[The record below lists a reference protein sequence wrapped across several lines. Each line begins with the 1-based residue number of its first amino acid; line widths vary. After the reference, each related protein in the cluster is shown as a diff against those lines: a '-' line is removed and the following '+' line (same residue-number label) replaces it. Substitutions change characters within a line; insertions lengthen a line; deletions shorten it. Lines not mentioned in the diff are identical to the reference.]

1 MTAKY
6 WRPGGLAAL
15 AAAAV
20 LGLAACSHPPSSPH
34 VASLPTGS
42 AHSSGD
48 PASSGTG
55 GGNSA
60 GAGSKG
66 NATELVDK
74 WAACMRSHGDPNQ
87 SDPVINSD
95 NDIEI
100 SMTNVSAVMSSQ
112 AHDSSGPCGH
122 YLAAASSALRDGQ
135 PMPKPP
141 SEAKLLAYAQCMQAN
156 GIPKYPDPV
165 SDSSEG
171 PSLNNIGMSMS
182 SPVFV
187 KANNLCSKRTGVPSG
202 NGPGPAGVVQVT
214 SCNAPSGTQCP
225 AGGPGGGSGGQPNR
239 PAPSGSRPVNGSGG
253 NG

>member
-1 MTAKY
+1 MT
-6 WRPGGLAAL
+6 RTRRRLGGLVVMV
-15 AAAAV
+15 AAAGIT
-20 LGLAACSHPPSSPH
+20 LTACSHGPSSPQ
-34 VASLPTGS
+34 VASLGASS

-48 PASSGTG
+48 PASGTSG
-55 GGNSA
+55 GGSSA

-66 NATELVDK
+66 NATQLVDK
-74 WAACMRSHGDPNQ
+74 WAACMRTHGDPNQ

-95 NDIEI
+95 SDIEI
-100 SMTNVSAVMSSQ
+100 SMTNVSAAMASQ

-156 GIPKYPDPV
+156 GVPKYPDPV
-165 SDSSEG
+165 PGSTEG
-171 PSLNNIGMSMS
+171 PSLMNIGMSLN

-187 KANNLCSKRTGVPSG
+187 KANNLCSKKAGVPSG
-202 NGPGPAGVVQVT
+202 NGPGPAGVVQVS
-214 SCNAPSGTQCP
+214 SCNAPAGVQCP
-225 AGGPGGGSGGQPNR
+225 AGGPGGGPGAMPSNR
-239 PAPSGSRPVNGSGG
+239 PHSAEPANGPGG

>member
-1 MTAKY
+1 VV
-6 WRPGGLAAL
+6 LV
-15 AAAAV
+15 AAA
-20 LGLAACSHPPSSPH
+20 GITLAACSHGPSSPE

-42 AHSSGD
+42 AHGSGD
-48 PASSGTG
+48 PASGSSGSG
-55 GGNSA
+55 SSA

-66 NATELVDK
+66 NATQLVDK

-100 SMTNVSAVMSSQ
+100 SMTNVSAAMAGQ

-122 YLAAASSALRDGQ
+122 YLTAASSALRDGQ
-135 PMPKPP
+135 PMPKGPD
-141 SEAKLLAYAQCMQAN
+141 EAQLLRYAQCMQAN
-156 GIPKYPDPV
+156 GVPKYPDPV
-165 SDSSEG
+165 PGSIEG
-171 PSLNNIGMSMS
+171 PSLLNIGMSTN

-202 NGPGPAGVVQVT
+202 NGPGPAGVVQVQ
-214 SCNAPSGTQCP
+214 SCDAPPGKQCPSGGP
-225 AGGPGGGSGGQPNR
+225 GSGGPGGSVPNKPR
-239 PAPSGSRPVNGSGG
+239 STNGSSG